1 MIAVNVLVLF
11 ALVFLLAGNCF
22 LFLRYRAAIDL
33 AEDVLAHLERVR
45 KERDD
50 TEKTIAAIHEMYQR
64 ELYNQR
70 KLFAKYYG
78 EKKSEGMD
86 ETPRRYH

>member
-11 ALVFLLAGNCF
+11 ALFFSLLGNAIQFVLYYEVRAGLDDTINR
-22 LFLRYRAAIDL
+22 LVRAMNEVSDREAAIKRL
-33 AEDVLAHLERVR
+33 H
-45 KERDD
+45 
-50 TEKTIAAIHEMYQR
+50 IMYQR

-78 EKKSEGMD
+78 EKKSEGD
-86 ETPRRYH
+86 G